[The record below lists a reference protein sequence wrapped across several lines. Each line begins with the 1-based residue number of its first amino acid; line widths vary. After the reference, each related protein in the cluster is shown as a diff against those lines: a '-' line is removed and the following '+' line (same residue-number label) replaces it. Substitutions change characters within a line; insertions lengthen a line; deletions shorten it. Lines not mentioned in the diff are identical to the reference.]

1 MSNFQ
6 AYTVKNRGEIV
17 GLGKEGS
24 DFIVETFSSWMCKRR
39 KRARKA
45 TKTNDDEE
53 EGEEEEAAADPL
65 DGVTQDNPERKKLLN
80 LLAMMAEDE
89 ELPMEYNIMKI
100 GLLANHLV
108 CTTIYIINFCL
119 ANL

>member
-1 MSNFQ
+1 MSKLQ
-6 AYTVKNRGEIV
+6 AFTVKNRGEIFC
-17 GLGKEGS
+17 LGKEDS
-24 DFIVETFSSWMCKRR
+24 DFIAGVFSSWMCKRR
-39 KRARKA
+39 KRARK
-45 TKTNDDEE
+45 
-53 EGEEEEAAADPL
+53 GREEEAAADPL

-108 CTTIYIINFCL
+108 RTTIYIINFCL